1 MIRYIM
7 RRLLHLIP
15 TLLAVATIVF
25 LLIHFI
31 PGDPVQTMLG
41 LEATPEDVAALR
53 EVLGLNDPILVQYKN
68 FLANLIK
75 FDFGS
80 SIYYKENVFELFKE
94 RFPATVELA
103 VTALL
108 FGTLVAIPLGILSAT
123 HRHSVID
130 VFSTIFSLIGI
141 STPVFWLGILL
152 MYIFSLQLGWLP
164 LTGRGGPIW
173 TLQGIKHILL
183 PAISLGATM
192 MASTT
197 RLVRS
202 SMLEV
207 LSQDYVRTAHAKGLT
222 NRVVLYKHAL
232 KNAMLPVLTN
242 VGLQMGVLL
251 GGSFLTETVFA
262 WPGVGRFAVQAVLRR
277 DFAVIQGVTF
287 MVAFLLI
294 MVNLCVD
301 ILYTFIDPRIKYN

>member
-1 MIRYIM
+1 LIRYIM